1 MAVPLLDLKTQYTAL
16 RDEVVAA
23 VTAVLDSQQFILGA
37 TVAAF
42 EGQCAAY
49 CAVPHALG
57 VSSGTDALLL
67 ALMGLGIGPGDE
79 VITSPFSFFA
89 TAGCVHRVGA
99 TPVFV
104 DIDEASFNL
113 DPAGIEARITPRTK
127 AILPVHLFG
136 RCADMDAILD
146 IAKRHGL
153 FVIEDAAQ
161 AIGSEFAGRRAG
173 SMGDV
178 GCFSFFPSKNLG
190 GVGDGGLVTC
200 RDPALHARMTQLR
213 NHGSHPKYFHA
224 MVGGNFRLDAIQA
237 AVLGVKL
244 PHLDDWTAGRQRN
257 AAAYRERLADLQAD
271 GRLVLP
277 SNPPGMRHIWNQFTL
292 RVPGRRDALQ
302 AFLKDRGIGTEVYY
316 PRPLHV
322 QECFAYLGY
331 RPGDMPQAERASA
344 EALSIPIFPEL
355 TPVQID
361 ETVAAIRAF
370 FAQAPA

>member
-1 MAVPLLDLKTQYTAL
+1 MAVPLLDLKTQYAAL

-23 VTAVLDSQQFILGA
+23 VTGVLDSQQFILGA
-37 TVAAF
+37 TVADF
-42 EGQCAAY
+42 ERQCAAY

-99 TPVFV
+99 TPVFA
-104 DIDEASFNL
+104 DIDPASFNL
-113 DPAGIEARITPRTK
+113 DPAGIEARITPRTR

-136 RCADMDAILD
+136 RCADMGPILD

-161 AIGSEFAGRRAG
+161 AIGSEVGGRRAG

-200 RDPALHARMTQLR
+200 TDAALLERMTRLR
-213 NHGSHPKYFHA
+213 NHGSHPKYFHSL
-224 MVGGNFRLDAIQA
+224 VGGNFRLDAIQA

-244 PHLDDWTAGRQRN
+244 PHLDAWTAGRQRN
-257 AAAYRERLADLQAD
+257 AAIYRERLADLHSD

-277 SNPPGMRHIWNQFTL
+277 SDPPGMRHIWNQFTL
-292 RVPGRRDALQ
+292 RIPGRRDAMQ
-302 AFLKDRGIGTEVYY
+302 AFLKARGIGTEIYY

-322 QECFAYLGY
+322 QECFAYLGC
-331 RPGDMPQAERASA
+331 RPGDMPEAERASA

-355 TPVQID
+355 TAAQID

-370 FAQAPA
+370 FEGA